1 MGGINLRYMQIVMQA
16 KDHQELPGAA
26 LFQSFDRL
34 EFLREQPAAHPGELR
49 CLAHAVHAHPNAHLD
64 EHDQYRVNAVLEA
77 TANESLLDIS
87 LSGPIARLFA
97 SFTGVWWS
105 PPTVL
110 EHDTFHLT
118 VRGTPGEIKA
128 ARQGMVALLGQRFKL
143 TTVTSS
149 LNQSSAMRTLSSRQS
164 EVLSTALE
172 MGYYDR
178 PRGCTQ
184 RDIAE
189 AMGVRQATVSEHLQA
204 GEAKL
209 VHAVYNEN

>member
-1 MGGINLRYMQIVMQA
+1 MAGINLRYMQIVMQA
-16 KDHQELPGAA
+16 KYHQELPGAA

-34 EFLREQPAAHPGELR
+34 EFLREQPTGRPGELR

-64 EHDQYRVNAVLEA
+64 EHDAYRVNAVLEA
-77 TANESLLDIS
+77 TADESLLDIS
-87 LSGPIARLFA
+87 LSGPVAHLFA
-97 SFTGVWWS
+97 SFSGVWWS

-110 EHDTFHLT
+110 EQGTFHLT
-118 VRGTPGEIKA
+118 VRGTPGDIKA

>member
-1 MGGINLRYMQIVMQA
+1 MDGINLRYMQTVLEA

-34 EFLREQPAAHPGELR
+34 EFLREQPGGHSDELR
-49 CLAHAVHAHPNAHLD
+49 CLAHAIHAHPNAHLD
-64 EHDQYRVNAVLEA
+64 EHDAYRVNTVLEA
-77 TANESLLDIS
+77 TAHESLLDIS

-97 SFTGVWWS
+97 SFSGVWWS

-110 EHDTFHLT
+110 EHGMFHLT

-149 LNQSSAMRTLSSRQS
+149 LNQSSAMRNLSPRQS

-172 MGYYDR
+172 MGYYNR
-178 PRGCTQ
+178 PRECTQ

-209 VHAVYNEN
+209 VHAVYKEN

>member
-26 LFQSFDRL
+26 LFHSFERL
-34 EFLREQPAAHPGELR
+34 EFLREQPSEHPGELR
-49 CLAHAVHAHPNAHLD
+49 CLAHAVHVHPDAHLD

-87 LSGPIARLFA
+87 LSGPVAHLFA
-97 SFTGVWWS
+97 SFSGVWWS

-110 EHDTFHLT
+110 EQGTFHLT

-184 RDIAE
+184 RDIAQ

>member
-1 MGGINLRYMQIVMQA
+1 MAGINLRYMQTVLQA
-16 KDHQELPGAA
+16 KDHQQLPGAA
-26 LFQSFDRL
+26 LFQSFDRI
-34 EFLREQPAAHPGELR
+34 EFLREQPAERSGELR

-64 EHDQYRVNAVLEA
+64 EHDAYRVNAVLEA
-77 TANESLLDIS
+77 TADESLLDIS

-110 EHDTFHLT
+110 EQGTFHLT
-118 VRGTPGEIKA
+118 VRGTPGDIKA